1 RCHRRQRLDAL
12 ASARSKQSPAVV
24 AQGLLPILMA
34 DNACKLLNI
43 RLKTPFTLLRR
54 LKIHRRHP
62 LFDVRIVLI
71 ANSCWAFPL
80 QGMRLC
86 DSVRLMPYML
96 ALNLEPAL
104 FVQAVNIAVVVASAF
119 LGIGLWIAGL
129 MSAPD
134 FSLSVL
140 AIAPALLGVQ
150 F

>member
-86 DSVRLMPYML
+86 DAVRLV
-96 ALNLEPAL
+96 ALDIEHIISEANG
-104 FVQAVNIAVVVASAF
+104 VVAAH
-119 LGIGLWIAGL
+119 AT
-129 MSAPD
+129 
-134 FSLSVL
+134 SL
-140 AIAPALLGVQ
+140 A
-150 F
+150 

>member
-86 DSVRLMPYML
+86 DSVRLSPRVFRT
-96 ALNLEPAL
+96 ACG
-104 FVQAVNIAVVVASAF
+104 SR
-119 LGIGLWIAGL
+119 LG
-129 MSAPD
+129 
-134 FSLSVL
+134 LSER
-140 AIAPALLGVQ
+140 PGTWP
-150 F
+150 

>member
-86 DSVRLMPYML
+86 DSVRLATATSHDAFAQLL
-96 ALNLEPAL
+96 AAMDAMRSGIAMRL
-104 FVQAVNIAVVVASAF
+104 FQASQQAST
-119 LGIGLWIAGL
+119 I
-129 MSAPD
+129 S
-134 FSLSVL
+134 S
-140 AIAPALLGVQ
+140 
-150 F
+150 